1 MVTSPDEAR
10 LAQLRRL
17 RLAKDVM
24 DRDWAEP
31 LDLDAVAAHARYS
44 RYHFIRAFKG

>member
-1 MVTSPDEAR
+1 MR
-10 LAQLRRL
+10 QL

-31 LDLDAVAAHARYS
+31 GVDLDALAARAGYS
-44 RYHFIRAFKG
+44 RYHFV